1 MLKELEKYFIPIL
14 ILADCII
21 ALIAFGLCMSASLKE
36 ICLIGHQ
43 YNPADFAAQLQ
54 AYSNFSNLSFLNLL
68 LLTVFYPL
76 VQLLYLSKTRVRF
89 FSAGA
94 IIFQVGKV
102 ILIMV
107 ALSIPLLAINA
118 NFKEDLYF
126 IGIFLFILFSLSSLM
141 RFFTGLLIK
150 SKNGNDHLLKAVIII
165 GTGAKGRET
174 AKQII
179 SHPEW
184 GMRVSGFLTMDK
196 EKIGQVIK
204 GLPVIAHLDDL
215 ALILKKYVV
224 DCVLFEGDKK
234 YLPILDY
241 IRRRCKIEGLDFALT
256 SPEPGLTQ
264 SDYDVHERLD
274 GLSFLFKKSVK
285 QDPVKLSLK
294 RIFDFFASTILLC
307 LSLPFFILIPF
318 LIKRDTP
325 GPVFFRQERVGKNG
339 RRFIMYKFRSMLD
352 GAEKLQAQYMHLNE
366 MDGPAFKIKNDPR
379 VTSVGYFLRKTSLD
393 ELPQLFNVFKGDIS
407 LVGPRPPVY
416 QEVYQYRPWER
427 KRLSVAQGITCLW
440 QVSGRNE
447 IKFDEWMKLDLLY
460 IENWSLATDFKILLQ
475 TIPAVISRKGA
486 Q

>member
-14 ILADCII
+14 VLADWII
-21 ALIAFGLCMSASLKE
+21 SFIAFGLTIPASLKE
-36 ICLIGHQ
+36 ICLVGQQ
-43 YNPADFAAQLQ
+43 YNLADFALRLQ
-54 AYSNFSNLSFLNLL
+54 AYSTLTTLSFLNLL
-68 LLTVFYPL
+68 LLTVCYPL
-76 VQLLYLSKTRVRF
+76 VQLLFLLKKVRF
-89 FSAGA
+89 FSASA
-94 IIFQVGKV
+94 IIFQVGQV
-102 ILIMV
+102 VLIMA

-118 NFKEDLYF
+118 NFKEDLYL
-126 IGIFLFILFSLSSLM
+126 IGIFLFIIFSLSSLT
-141 RFFTGLLIK
+141 RFVVGRLIK
-150 SKNGNDHLLKAVIII
+150 NKRGNDNLLKAIIII
-165 GTGAKGRET
+165 GTGSKSRET
-174 AKQII
+174 AQQII

-184 GMRVSGFLTMDK
+184 GMRISGFLTMDQK
-196 EKIGQVIK
+196 KIGHKIK
-204 GLPVIAHLDDL
+204 GLPVIANLDDL
-215 ALILKKYVV
+215 SLVFKKYVV

-234 YLPILDY
+234 YLPKLDY
-241 IRRRCKIEGLDFALT
+241 IKRRCNIEGLDFAFT
-256 SPEPGLTQ
+256 NSEAGLTQ
-264 SDYDVHERLD
+264 SDYDVEERL
-274 GLSFLFKKSVK
+274 GELSFLFKKSVN

-294 RIFDFFASTILLC
+294 RMFDFTASTILIFLF
-307 LSLPFFILIPF
+307 LPFFVLISF
-318 LIKRDTP
+318 LIRRDSI

-339 RRFIMYKFRSMLD
+339 RRFIMYKFRSMVD
-352 GAEKLQAQYMHLNE
+352 GAEKMQAQYMHLNE

-379 VTSVGYFLRKTSLD
+379 VTRVGYFLRKTSLD

-440 QVSGRNE
+440 QVSGRND